1 MRSVAQLLPL
11 LGKDYE
17 AKCEELK
24 IMRRKRNIK
33 SPADL
38 MLLCLYHLVNGCSL
52 VNVSEVARLTGT
64 AVISDVGFMKRFA
77 QCGEWFEWITAQM
90 VTTQLA
96 AYKKPDYLNGYEV
109 ISVDASDVVEKG
121 RSGESYRLHYGI
133 EIFKLRSHSYKITK
147 QSTGE
152 SLTNFTF
159 RPGELVLGDRAY
171 GTVTGIKHS
180 IACGADYLLRLRS
193 NSFNIYDRSGN
204 RIEILAAVEGLNY
217 EESTEISGYIHCGG
231 NESIPIRVCVKRKG
245 KEASVKSRKRL
256 ERNET
261 RKQCALSEKAKRF
274 DEYIILAT
282 SLPDSISR
290 EDILETY
297 RYRWQIENYFK
308 RLKSIMD
315 FGDLPK
321 KSEASSLA
329 WLKGKLMVA
338 LLMEILIASSFTSP
352 YSSFEA

>member
-1 MRSVAQLLPL
+1 MPTVAQLLPL

-17 AKCEELK
+17 AKCEELD
-24 IMRRKRNIK
+24 IMQRKRNIK

-52 VNVSEVARLTGT
+52 ASISEVARLTGT
-64 AVISDVGFMKRFA
+64 AVISDVGFMKRFGK
-77 QCGEWFEWITAQM
+77 CGEWFEWIT
-90 VTTQLA
+90 TQLVTSQLA
-96 AYKKPDYLNGYEV
+96 DYKKPEYLSEYEAV
-109 ISVDASDVVEKG
+109 SVDASDVVEKG
-121 RSGESYRLHYGI
+121 RSGESYRLHYAT

-159 RPGELVLGDRAY
+159 HPGELVMGDRAY
-171 GTVTGIKHS
+171 GTITGIKHCIS
-180 IACGADYLLRLRS
+180 CGADYLLRLRS
-193 NSFNIYDRSGN
+193 NCFNIYDSNGD
-204 RIEILAAVEGLNY
+204 RIEILSAVEGLKY
-217 EESTEISGYIHCGG
+217 DESTEFKGYIHCGK
-231 NESIPIRVCVKRKG
+231 NESIPIRVCIKRKG
-245 KEASVKSRKRL
+245 TEACVKSRKRL
-256 ERNET
+256 ARYESK
-261 RKQCALSEKAKRF
+261 KQQTLSDKAKCL
-274 DEYIILAT
+274 DEYIILVT

-290 EDILETY
+290 DDILETY

-321 KSEASSLA
+321 KSETSSLA

-338 LLMEILIASSFTSP
+338 LLMEILISSSFISP
-352 YSSFEA
+352 YGSFEA